1 MIISEATKIIRKSI
15 FENVEI
21 FDGDFSFP
29 KQKASVSKQLVQL
42 IPLILEDN
50 TWLSEAGKCT
60 ETEAIKVNSPQLI

>member
-1 MIISEATKIIRKSI
+1 MIISEATKIIRKLI

-50 TWLSEAGKCT
+50 T
-60 ETEAIKVNSPQLI
+60 